1 MGRSLVLALGA
12 ASLALMTANAEGQE
26 VGDARRGLTYARN
39 VCAECHNVLDS
50 GAASP
55 SPWAPPFKKVA
66 NTPGMSIT
74 ALTVWSRTTHP
85 NMPNFIID
93 PKDMDDLIAY
103 ILSLRER
110 K

>member
-1 MGRSLVLALGA
+1 MGRSGILALV
-12 ASLALMTANAEGQE
+12 ALSAIMTATAEGQE

-66 NTPGMSIT
+66 KRP
-74 ALTVWSRTTHP
+74 ACRSRP
-85 NMPNFIID
+85 
-93 PKDMDDLIAY
+93 
-103 ILSLRER
+103 
-110 K
+110 

>member
-1 MGRSLVLALGA
+1 MGRSGILALVGA
-12 ASLALMTANAEGQE
+12 TAIVVAATAEGQE
-26 VGDARRGLTYARN
+26 VGDARRGLAYARN